1 MGKNYII
8 AEIGINHE
16 GRNDYIKKLIKSAK
30 KSGCNAV
37 KFQMFKPET
46 MANKYSKIKKAYF
59 KKNKIETLYKMW
71 KRLALDKKKI
81 NLIYKLCK
89 FYNIDLGFSVFDK
102 ESLKLLGQIKYQ
114 FLKVA
119 SSDINDFPLLKEFKN
134 KNKHIVISTGM
145 SNEKDIGKIVKFFKK
160 EKISVLHCVSLYPCP
175 DKLVNLERMIQI
187 KKKYK
192 VTVGYSDHSKGVNA
206 CILAINLGAE
216 VVEKHFTINKKLQ
229 GPDHALSAD
238 ERDMEIICNYSNKF
252 KKLYGSGKI
261 KPTQREMKIS
271 KVARKS
277 IYVRKKILKNEIFN
291 SQNLII
297 RRPSGNFSPE
307 EMKTILKK
315 KSLYDLEPG
324 LNIEKKHLKK

>member
-46 MANKYSKIKKAYF
+46 MADKYSKIKKAYF

-119 SSDINDFPLLKEFKN
+119 SSDINDFPLLK
-134 KNKHIVISTGM
+134 VL
-145 SNEKDIGKIVKFFKK
+145 FFW
-160 EKISVLHCVSLYPCP
+160 LHYCY
-175 DKLVNLERMIQI
+175 
-187 KKKYK
+187 
-192 VTVGYSDHSKGVNA
+192 
-206 CILAINLGAE
+206 
-216 VVEKHFTINKKLQ
+216 
-229 GPDHALSAD
+229 
-238 ERDMEIICNYSNKF
+238 
-252 KKLYGSGKI
+252 
-261 KPTQREMKIS
+261 
-271 KVARKS
+271 
-277 IYVRKKILKNEIFN
+277 
-291 SQNLII
+291 
-297 RRPSGNFSPE
+297 
-307 EMKTILKK
+307 
-315 KSLYDLEPG
+315 
-324 LNIEKKHLKK
+324 